1 MRKPK
6 TAPTTITLQNSD
18 GTFLFFIT
26 RKYVD
31 DMGNIILRDA
41 IAPALNYCMFQR
53 LRKRQDIL
61 DWRKRIGY
69 LYLNN
74 YNFTQCIHRRKVTYS
89 KPTFQ
94 EVLLWTQYMK
104 KFKNVEKKGVQYEW
118 KYIRL
123 CEE

>member
-31 DMGNIILRDA
+31 DRGNIILRDA
-41 IAPALNYCMFQR
+41 IAPALNYCLFQR

-74 YNFTQCIHRRKVTYS
+74 YNFTQVIHRRKVTYS

-104 KFKNVEKKGVQYEW
+104 KFKNVQKKGVQYEW